1 MNLKLNKGKVIEINH
16 TRIDWAKDF
25 ELPFSVTDSDEDVYC
40 FTINPYRGENEELE
54 LPFDAE
60 RLAEYHKA
68 LVETFNTFG
77 QSMQFIKSYRDI
89 KEAVETLNARCVQSR
104 AFKTVAETY
113 INQIDLFLVHIFN
126 DQILEDLVYHIEVNC
141 SGYVW
146 IEFKQE
152 DFENYQ
158 ISQDIKTDKAVRAH
172 FEGSRGVR

>member
-1 MNLKLNKGKVIEINH
+1 MNLKLNKGRIIRINH
-16 TRIDWAKDF
+16 SRIEWAMDF
-25 ELPFSVTDSDEDVYC
+25 DLPYSVTDSDEEVYQ
-40 FTINPYRGENEELE
+40 FTIDPFRGENEELE
-54 LPFDAE
+54 LPFDTE
-60 RLAEYHKA
+60 RLAEYLKA
-68 LVETFNTFG
+68 LEFTFFTFG
-77 QSMQFIKSYRDI
+77 QSMLFIKSYRDI

-158 ISQDIKTDKAVRAH
+158 ISQDIKTDKAVGAH
-172 FEGSRGVR
+172 FEGSREVR